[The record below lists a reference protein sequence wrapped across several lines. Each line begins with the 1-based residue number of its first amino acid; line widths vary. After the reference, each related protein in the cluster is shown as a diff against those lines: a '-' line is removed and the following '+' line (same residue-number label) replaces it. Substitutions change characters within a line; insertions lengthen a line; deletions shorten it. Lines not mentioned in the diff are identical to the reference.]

1 MKRTLIITAI
11 VFAVITIAMII
22 FNKVASKSNK
32 DNTFTEAK
40 RGLFEITVSNAGKLL
55 AENAIDVMGP
65 E

>member
-40 RGLFEITVSNAGKLL
+40 RGLFELL
-55 AENAIDVMGP
+55 CQMQENYLQRMQLT
-65 E
+65 